1 MYDKKRVLFLFIF
14 FAQQVKQSGVPYK
27 NILIYI
33 QHLAAR
39 ATNTIMIIKK
49 KKHIG
54 PVHRRERERNSKR
67 KRNVKSKKKKSKPD
81 NYSINHSQILR
92 LLDFNNK

>member
-1 MYDKKRVLFLFIF
+1 MIKNECFFLPF

-39 ATNTIMIIKK
+39 ATNTIIIT
-49 KKHIG
+49 HWSSTQE
-54 PVHRRERERNSKR
+54 RERERKR
-67 KRNVKSKKKKSKPD
+67 EEK
-81 NYSINHSQILR
+81 
-92 LLDFNNK
+92 

>member
-49 KKHIG
+49 KKTYWSSTQE
-54 PVHRRERERNSKR
+54 REREK
-67 KRNVKSKKKKSKPD
+67 
-81 NYSINHSQILR
+81 
-92 LLDFNNK
+92 